1 MSRLSRL
8 TLILA
13 ALVPL
18 AALADEPAAS
28 PADPSSKLS
37 VNKDR
42 RTHVTTI
49 SAAKDLPIEIQATVK
64 GPQPCEPVLAIEYEQ
79 RNTVA
84 RVEGTIDNKTC
95 AACTGD
101 YTIDVRV
108 RDDSGEFKT
117 LEFPG
122 KWQRA
127 DDKPV
132 KFTADY
138 PIGANV
144 DVVSVRPKG
153 VHCVCAAAEQP
164 ASPDSA
170 TKE

>member
-1 MSRLSRL
+1 MSSLCRLA
-8 TLILA
+8 LILA

-18 AALADEPAAS
+18 AALADEPAAGS
-28 PADPSSKLS
+28 ATPKLTVDKDPRK
-37 VNKDR
+37 
-42 RTHVTTI
+42 HVTTV
-49 SAAKDLPIEIQATVK
+49 SVAKDLPVEIQTEVK
-64 GPQPCEPVLAIEYEQ
+64 GQQSCNATMEIEYEQ

-84 RVEGTIDNKTC
+84 RVEGTIENPSC

-101 YTIDVRV
+101 YTIAVRV
-108 RDDSGEFKT
+108 RDEGGEFKT

-132 KFTADY
+132 KFTTDY
-138 PIGANV
+138 PIGLNV
-144 DVVSVRPKG
+144 DVVSVRTRG
-153 VHCVCAAAEQP
+153 VHCVCGAAEP
-164 ASPDSA
+164 ASASTA